1 MTARLSLDKVIM
13 TSQGCCRHYMHLSH
27 WSQMLQ
33 DDNALSSC
41 IPSCTSVTALQMCC
55 SQLSMCRILSSLVCT
70 CALQWSRPLSDSPHR
85 PGGALVRLHIFKYE
99 QVNAAV
105 DDAASMAEDVARMLS
120 AARSKGKLTTA
131 ERKRAQA
138 LMISVAVSAPYLP
151 KTTSHTQG
159 LGKLDA

>member
-1 MTARLSLDKVIM
+1 M
-13 TSQGCCRHYMHLSH
+13 
-27 WSQMLQ
+27 
-33 DDNALSSC
+33 
-41 IPSCTSVTALQMCC
+41 
-55 SQLSMCRILSSLVCT
+55 
-70 CALQWSRPLSDSPHR
+70 
-85 PGGALVRLHIFKYE
+85 
-99 QVNAAV
+99 

-138 LMISVAVSAPYLP
+138 LMISVAVSSQYLP